1 MKKILYIDDDL
12 LFLKRFEEDVHERYP
27 GIEVITCQDPVKAL
41 GLIEPSLDL
50 LIVDLEMPKLDGKKI
65 LTFAIGLG
73 VDKKKIIIISSR
85 EANYLHEL
93 IPMGQCLCVL
103 NKHEIS
109 QQKVLEM
116 VLDSIQKK
124 K

>member
-1 MKKILYIDDDL
+1 MKKILYIDDDA
-12 LFLKRFEEDVHERYP
+12 LFLQRFSEDVHKRYP
-27 GIEVITCQDPVKAL
+27 GIEVVTCQDPVKAL
-41 GLIEPSLDL
+41 GLIDPSLDL

-103 NKHEIS
+103 NKHEAS

-116 VLDSIQKK
+116 VLDALQRK
-124 K
+124 

>member
-1 MKKILYIDDDL
+1 MKKILYIDDDA
-12 LFLKRFEEDVHERYP
+12 LFLQMFSEDVHKRYP
-27 GIEVITCQDPVKAL
+27 GIEVVTCQDPVKAL
-41 GLIEPSLDL
+41 GLIDPSLDL

-93 IPMGQCLCVL
+93 IPLGQCLCVL
-103 NKHEIS
+103 NKHEAS

-116 VLDSIQKK
+116 VLDALQRK
-124 K
+124 